1 MKNGHNLIGV
11 FWCDFFP
18 QYPYANPPDNIKL
31 QSLVRIVL
39 NTLDAQQH
47 VCRRIPATL
56 MVGAPPSR
64 SRGKPFDNGL
74 VTMCVFLKSLHIMFS
89 AVLDVS
95 QPSLG
100 ADGERSSDKD
110 RMETPPLSPMYT
122 GVDPIGLIHSS
133 GKTGKHQ
140 ALFHQKSPGVGP
152 GASLETHLEE
162 DDSAAGGSQD
172 TKRFGRRPLGSRY
185 ELMVARWIWGRCGK
199 CIMKKYSFKLLI
211 HLQFQLFY

>member
-1 MKNGHNLIGV
+1 
-11 FWCDFFP
+11 
-18 QYPYANPPDNIKL
+18 
-31 QSLVRIVL
+31 
-39 NTLDAQQH
+39 
-47 VCRRIPATL
+47 

-64 SRGKPFDNGL
+64 SRGKLCDSIFITF
-74 VTMCVFLKSLHIMFS
+74 VTGSKFYRLYLLPI
-89 AVLDVS
+89 DVS

-162 DDSAAGGSQD
+162 DDSAAGGSQE
-172 TKRFGRRPLGSRY
+172 TKRFGRRPLGSR
-185 ELMVARWIWGRCGK
+185 
-199 CIMKKYSFKLLI
+199 SDNLI
-211 HLQFQLFY
+211 FRSL